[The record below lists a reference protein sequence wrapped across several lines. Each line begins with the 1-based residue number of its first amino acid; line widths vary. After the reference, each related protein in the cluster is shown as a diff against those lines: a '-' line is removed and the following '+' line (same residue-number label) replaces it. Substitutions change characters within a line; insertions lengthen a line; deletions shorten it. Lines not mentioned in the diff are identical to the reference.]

1 MKSTLLVAIPVG
13 LAWSLFAKAFVYLK
27 AIFNRKLPGIGLLL
41 APSAAP
47 ESFEHD
53 SENVYEWMW
62 VNVPS
67 VPFALN
73 VSREHGWADIEDEIE
88 FAASPEELE
97 AQVKPGPVYLFGW
110 NRTADQYV
118 DELPDWLPQ
127 FVANRLDVDVFVYH
141 GRINER
147 AEGTHVVFVYRPGTT
162 DKSSNHAPLCRPLF
176 KICRDSR

>member
-1 MKSTLLVAIPVG
+1 MENLLAPARSSG
-13 LAWSLFAKAFVYLK
+13 SLFAKARVYLK
-27 AIFNRKLPGIGLLL
+27 AIFNRKFPDIGLLL

-62 VNVPS
+62 INVPS
-67 VPFALN
+67 LPFALN

-88 FAASPEELE
+88 STASPGELE
-97 AQVKPGPVYLFGW
+97 ALVKPGPVYLIGW

-127 FVANRLDVDVFVYH
+127 FVANRLDVDVFVYN
-141 GRINER
+141 GRINVDVPDGEPLN
-147 AEGTHVVFVYRPGTT
+147 VVYPQPKTS
-162 DKSSNHAPLCRPLF
+162 K
-176 KICRDSR
+176 